1 MSFEEQPNATNIESE
16 LNELRI
22 NSMIKALG
30 TQREQALNQTAKLL
44 GDLAVEKARVTI
56 MESRLTS
63 ANSRLDALAA
73 AHALLAAR
81 VPKLEALLEIRE
93 AELTRYKAPTVSAA
107 LPAPDAGGSYLNI
120 CAPTV
125 IGADGAKAV
134 HASASIV
141 PVPGTGIAG
150 KFAVSEELPVKID
163 SLRLNTTPTALPADG
178 TH

>member
-1 MSFEEQPNATNIESE
+1 MSFEEQPNANIESE

-81 VPKLEALLEIRE
+81 VPKLETLLEIRE
-93 AELTRYKAPTVSAA
+93 AELTRYMAPTVSTA
-107 LPAPDAGGSYLNI
+107 LPAQGPGVSYLNI
-120 CAPTV
+120 YAPTV
-125 IGADGAKAV
+125 LGADGAKAV
-134 HASASIV
+134 HTSVPIV
-141 PVPGTGIAG
+141 PAPATGIAG
-150 KFAVSEELPVKID
+150 KFGVSEELPVKID
-163 SLRLNTTPTALPADG
+163 PLRLNTTPAALSADV
-178 TH
+178 TY